1 MSRLLVHVG
10 PTLPEARV
18 HQIAPQAEILPP
30 AEGGMLGLARPAPG
44 DVVVIIDGY
53 YRDRPAVRHKEI
65 MHLIH
70 LGVHVVG
77 AGSMGALRAAE
88 LDGHGM
94 TGVGRIYQMYKDGEI
109 DGDDEV
115 AIRHRTAEFGYRADS
130 IALVNLRF
138 GCRRAVD
145 EGVISAAGAA
155 AVLAAAKELVFDE
168 RTWPR
173 ISAGAQ
179 QRLSPESALAEVGAL
194 ERFFADGACDLKAQ
208 DAVAAIR
215 YGHGLLDAP
224 ASVPLADPLPAPQLA
239 SGSSAPDGAP
249 WPLWRTCFLRDWV
262 SYWDSYEET
271 EVGDRISDADILTA
285 ARLYSPDYPDI
296 HQEALTEILVRAAA
310 RQPGELTAERYVMGL
325 LGLRDGDPVPAQSHG
340 RLSEAER
347 QLPTASQALLVAVR
361 TWPTS
366 ICQDWGPDVVARLKS
381 DPSWGRW
388 RELVLEAN
396 AVRASR
402 ARVIQD
408 PIAGLL
414 FLRRWGVSGP
424 AATREMGRRGFL
436 TLTGLGQLAS
446 RFAPQELV
454 RQRQAAAA
462 RG

>member
-10 PTLPEARV
+10 PTLPEAQIR
-18 HQIAPQAEILPP
+18 QIAPEAELQPP
-30 AEGGMLGLARPAPG
+30 VEGGMLGLTRPTAG

-70 LGVHVVG
+70 QGVHLVG

-88 LDGHGM
+88 LDVHGM
-94 TGVGRIYQMYKDGEI
+94 TGVGHIYQMYKDGEI

-115 AIRHRTAEFGYRADS
+115 AIRHRTAEFGYRPDS

-138 GCRRAVD
+138 GCRRAVA
-145 EGVISAAGAA
+145 EGVISADGAA
-155 AVLAAAKELVFDE
+155 AVLAAAKDLVFDE

-173 ISAGAQ
+173 IAAEAQ
-179 QRLSPESALAEVGAL
+179 RRRLPPRSALAEVAAL

-208 DAVAAIR
+208 DAVAAISYAR
-215 YGHGLLDAP
+215 GLLGETAP
-224 ASVPLADPLPAPQLA
+224 AAGAD
-239 SGSSAPDGAP
+239 SP
-249 WPLWRTCFLRDWV
+249 WPLWRTCYLREWV
-262 SYWDSYEET
+262 SYWDSYQET
-271 EVGDRISDADILTA
+271 EVGDRICDADVLTA

-296 HQEALTEILVRAAA
+296 HEQALTAMLVRTAA
-310 RQPGELTAERYVMGL
+310 RQPGQPTAEEYVMGL
-325 LGLRDGDPVPAQSHG
+325 LGLRDGDPVPAQSLD

-347 QLPTASQALLVAVR
+347 RLPTGGQALLVAVR

-366 ICQDWGPDVVARLKS
+366 ICPDWGPDVVTRLK
-381 DPSWGRW
+381 DHPSWERW
-388 RELVLEAN
+388 RGLVLEAN

-402 ARVIQD
+402 ARVVQD
-408 PIAGLL
+408 PVAGLL

-436 TLTGLGQLAS
+436 TLTGLGRLAS
-446 RFAPQELV
+446 RFAPQELT
-454 RQRQAAAA
+454 RQREAAGS
-462 RG
+462 RR

>member
-10 PTLPEARV
+10 PTLRESQVRQVDPEA
-18 HQIAPQAEILPP
+18 EIQPP
-30 AEGGMLGLARPAPG
+30 AEGGMLGLARPAAG

-94 TGVGRIYQMYKDGEI
+94 TGVGHIYQMYKDGEI

-115 AIRHRTAEFGYRADS
+115 AIRHRTAEFGYQADS

-138 GCRRAVD
+138 GCRRAVA
-145 EGVISAAGAA
+145 EGVIGAAGAA
-155 AVLAAAKELVFDE
+155 IVLAAAKELVFDE
-168 RTWPR
+168 RTWPQ
-173 ISAGAQ
+173 IAAGARP
-179 QRLSPESALAEVGAL
+179 RLSSESALAEVTAL
-194 ERFFADGACDLKAQ
+194 ERFLADGACDLKAQ

-215 YGHGLLDAP
+215 YARGLLDGAGP
-224 ASVPLADPLPAPQLA
+224 TGPLPVPGPA
-239 SGSSAPDGAP
+239 SGSPAPSGAP
-249 WPLWRTCFLRDWV
+249 WPLWRTCYLRDWV
-262 SYWDSYEET
+262 NYWDSYEET

-285 ARLYSPDYPDI
+285 ARLYYPDYPDI
-296 HQEALTEILVRAAA
+296 HEEVLTGILARAAA
-310 RQPGELTAERYVMGL
+310 RQPGQPAVEQYVMGL
-325 LGLRDGDPVPAQSHG
+325 LGLRDGDPVPAQSRG

-347 QLPTASQALLVAVR
+347 RLPTASQALLVAVR

-366 ICQDWGPDVVARLKS
+366 VCQDWGPSVVTRLK
-381 DPSWGRW
+381 DHPSWGRW
-388 RELVLEAN
+388 RELALQAN
-396 AVRASR
+396 TVRASR
-402 ARVIQD
+402 ARVVQD

-436 TLTGLGQLAS
+436 TLTGLGQLGS
-446 RFAPQELV
+446 RFAPQELA
-454 RQRQAAAA
+454 RQREAAGA

>member
-10 PTLPEARV
+10 PTLPESRIR
-18 HQIAPQAEILPP
+18 QLAPAAEIQPP
-30 AEGGMLGLARPAPG
+30 VEGGMLGLARPARG

-70 LGVHVVG
+70 LGVRVVG

-138 GCRRAVD
+138 GCRRAVA
-145 EGVISAAGAA
+145 EGVLSADAAA

-173 ISAGAQ
+173 ICAGLQ
-179 QRLSPESALAEVGAL
+179 QRMAPETALAEVAAL

-215 YGHGLLDAP
+215 YACGLLAESAP
-224 ASVPLADPLPAPQLA
+224 AAGAD
-239 SGSSAPDGAP
+239 SP
-249 WPLWRTCFLRDWV
+249 WPLWRTCYLREWV
-262 SYWDSYEET
+262 SYWDSYQET
-271 EVGDRISDADILTA
+271 EVGDRICDADILTA

-296 HQEALTEILVRAAA
+296 HERALTAILARAAA
-310 RQPGELTAERYVMGL
+310 RQPGQPAVEEYALGL
-325 LGLRDGDPVPAQSHG
+325 LGLRDGDPVPAQSRD
-340 RLSEAER
+340 RLSDAER
-347 QLPTASQALLVAVR
+347 LLPTAGQALLVAVR

-366 ICQDWGPDVVARLKS
+366 LCPDWGPDVVARLK
-381 DPSWGRW
+381 DHPSWEHW

-402 ARVIQD
+402 ARVVQD

-436 TLTGLGQLAS
+436 TLTGLGRLAS
-446 RFAPQELV
+446 RFAPQELT
-454 RQRQAAAA
+454 RQRAALGS
-462 RG
+462 RP